1 LGVTKPEWGTKRD
14 CGSCGKRFYDL
25 KRSPIICPQCDT
37 TVTVRKSPTNTP
49 KAAAPI
55 VEAKPE
61 KTAVAAKPT
70 KADGDGP
77 WGAEDNAADGDEDI
91 GDDIDVAVEDDDD
104 DDDDI
109 DDEEAEALL
118 VDASDLDEEED
129 ELDVVKVRG
138 DDAGDD

>member
-1 LGVTKPEWGTKRD
+1 MTKPEWGTKRNCD
-14 CGSCGKRFYDL
+14 SCGKRFYDL
-25 KRSPIICPQCDT
+25 KRSPIICPQCGT
-37 TVTVRKSPTNTP
+37 TVTVRKLPTKTP

-61 KTAVAAKPT
+61 KPAVAAKPK

-77 WGAEDNAADGDEDI
+77 CGDDDSAADGDEDI
-91 GDDIDVAVEDDDD
+91 GDDIEVAVEEDDDD
-104 DDDDI
+104 

-118 VDASDLDEEED
+118 VDASNLDEEED

-138 DDAGDD
+138 NDAGDD